1 MRFVL
6 VQNLSTQLGS
16 PCTRTQTKHMPA
28 NPTGVVVLSASSPGE
43 VELGSA
49 YSLQS
54 NDGGGSESHSMSFTW
69 PDLRGSREK
78 EDNRGLYEIEDPRS
92 EHRV

>member
-1 MRFVL
+1 MARFL
-6 VQNLSTQLGS
+6 LLQNFGMQLGRL
-16 PCTRTQTKHMPA
+16 CTHMQMKHVPA
-28 NPTGVVVLSASSPGE
+28 SVVVLSASSLGGA
-43 VELGSA
+43 ELGSA
-49 YSLQS
+49 YSLWS
-54 NDGGGSESHSMSFTW
+54 NNGGGSESHSMSFTW